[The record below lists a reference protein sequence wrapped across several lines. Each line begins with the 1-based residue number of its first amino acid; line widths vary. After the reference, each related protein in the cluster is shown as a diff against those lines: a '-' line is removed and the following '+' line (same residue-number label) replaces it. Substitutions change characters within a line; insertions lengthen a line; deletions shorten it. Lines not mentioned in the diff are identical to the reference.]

1 MKWKALNADWLETPV
16 ATFVALA
23 FRVMFSSQLLECFFC
38 HQLPEVLF
46 CSSVVWFW
54 KHLSE
59 KKKKRKECRWEKW
72 SPKLRNFL
80 ENCWSLLF
88 FFLFLFFFFFFFFF
102 GNRCS
107 VWGTIT
113 LLFWFCMAVILN
125 FQSCRQLRNISS
137 FFPFC
142 LHFFLYKKGR
152 FWKSV
157 AIERVFHFS
166 VCFHFTFISWRTFI
180 RTLQMYVVDVCCG
193 MLFTSYRR
201 RLVL

>member
-1 MKWKALNADWLETPV
+1 MGKVIPET
-16 ATFVALA
+16 TEF
-23 FRVMFSSQLLECFFC
+23 FGKLLELTF
-38 HQLPEVLF
+38 LF
-46 CSSVVWFW
+46 SFS
-54 KHLSE
+54 
-59 KKKKRKECRWEKW
+59 
-72 SPKLRNFL
+72 
-80 ENCWSLLF
+80 F
-88 FFLFLFFFFFFFFF
+88 FFFFFFFFYFYFFFFFFFFF